1 MKKRVA
7 QEGLPDDAKTRRKVA
22 LGKLLRD
29 ARHAKEW
36 VLEEVA
42 KKAGISVP
50 FLSDLERGKRVIG
63 PRRLHALTRALDLSD
78 AAYVRAFQLRQRL
91 PPKDEKWLLQHA
103 ELWPSRT
110 NSSSPSG

>member
-1 MKKRVA
+1 MKKHVA
-7 QEGLPDDAKTRRKVA
+7 REGLPDDGKARRQVA

-36 VLEEVA
+36 ALQEVA
-42 KKAGISVP
+42 NRAGVSVP

-63 PRRLHALTRALDLSD
+63 PRRLYALTRALNLSD

-103 ELWPSRT
+103 ELWPSRKNAT
-110 NSSSPSG
+110 SLPG